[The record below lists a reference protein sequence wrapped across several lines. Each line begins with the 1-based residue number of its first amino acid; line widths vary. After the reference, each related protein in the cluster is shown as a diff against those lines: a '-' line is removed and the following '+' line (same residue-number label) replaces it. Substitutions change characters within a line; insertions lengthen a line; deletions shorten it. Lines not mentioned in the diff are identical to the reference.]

1 MHTIATLLLNGLAVL
16 ISSYIIPGTYVDG
29 FLSAILVSVVLSL
42 VNMVIKPIVVL
53 LTLPINIL
61 TLGLFSFFIT
71 ALMVMLVSALL
82 PGFTVDGY
90 LAAALFGIV
99 LSVVN
104 NLLLT
109 LLPNR

>member
-1 MHTIATLLLNGLAVL
+1 MRTIATLLLNGLAVL
-16 ISSYIIPGTYVDG
+16 ISTRIIPGTHVDG
-29 FLSAILVSVVLSL
+29 FINAILVSVVLSL
-42 VNMVIKPIVVL
+42 VNMVIKPVVVL

-71 ALMVMLVSALL
+71 AAMVMIVSAIL

-99 LSVVN
+99 VSLIN

-109 LLPNR
+109 LLPR